1 MTDQFVTPLDI
12 GFATLL
18 IYSAL
23 FGTNIVVDLL
33 NNFFLLLNSQ
43 IPPERYRKLKRLHE
57 EMK

>member
-1 MTDQFVTPLDI
+1 MTDQSVTPLDI

-33 NNFFLLLNSQ
+33 NNFFLLLNSK
-43 IPPERYRKLKRLHE
+43 IAPERYRKLKHLHV
-57 EMK
+57 